1 MRKVSNLDVSD
12 LFISIS
18 RGHAHTHKH
27 IANDLIVERKVQ
39 QF

>member
-1 MRKVSNLDVSD
+1 MKKVSNLDVSD
-12 LFISIS
+12 SFIRSL
-18 RGHAHTHKH
+18 AATHTLKH

>member
-1 MRKVSNLDVSD
+1 MEKVSNLDVSD
-12 LFISIS
+12 LFMQSFVITLTS
-18 RGHAHTHKH
+18 RH